1 MSSASL
7 TNRPIPAFLLAV
19 LREAGEV
26 SLRLFRI
33 MVPILA
39 GVKILQELGAVSY
52 LALPLKPLM
61 QLVGLPGEMG
71 LVWATAMLNNL
82 YSGIVVFLS
91 LPQAQALSV
100 AQVTVLTT
108 MMLVAHALPVEGR
121 IAQESGNRIC
131 FQILLRVGGALL
143 LGVLLHLAYSG
154 AGWLQQDNVIF
165 WQGGGAAD
173 AGWVQWGIA
182 QLRNLAAIF
191 LIILGLVL
199 LLRTLERFRVTEFF
213 VRMLEPVLRFLGMGR
228 ATAPLTIVG
237 MTMGLT
243 YGGGLIIKESRSGRV
258 PRRDVFASVSMMGL
272 SHSLIEDTMLMRL
285 MGGHFSGILW
295 GRLIF
300 SLAAV
305 YLLVRIV
312 PRLSGKVVHRVLYRT
327 DAETTADPDPS

>member
-7 TNRPIPAFLLAV
+7 TNRPLPAFLLAV

-33 MVPILA
+33 MVPILV

-91 LPQAQALSV
+91 LPQAQTLSV

-173 AGWVQWGIA
+173 SGWVQWGLA

-327 DAETTADPDPS
+327 DAGSTADPGPS